1 MLTKKYLK
9 IGEINNTQ
17 IDNAKHI
24 DILMPIYNLIEYSDN
39 YSETSGNLWKNYR
52 DEQALSDAG
61 AIANF
66 HAADNSALFNFKQ
79 KITGVTGSNGTKK
92 VEMMVPLKYLSNFW
106 RTLEMP
112 WINCEINLILSWSD
126 RCVLSKKTKAITLAI
141 TNTKLY
147 VKVVTLLT
155 HDNAKVL
162 E

>member
-1 MLTKKYLK
+1 M
-9 IGEINNTQ
+9 
-17 IDNAKHI
+17 
-24 DILMPIYNLIEYSDN
+24 YNLIQYSNN
-39 YSETSGNLWKNYR
+39 YSKTSGSLWQYYR
-52 DEQALSDAG
+52 GEPALTDAG
-61 AIANF
+61 TIANF

-106 RTLEMP
+106 RTLEML

-126 RCVLSKKTKAITLAI
+126 RRVLSKKTKAITLAI
-141 TNTKLY
+141 TNTKLH